1 MSVGDRPRLDSLTS
15 LRLFAAIAV
24 VCVHVV
30 GTFPTVGAVNRAAE
44 LGYTGVTF
52 FFTLSGFVL
61 TWSAR
66 PGVARRDFYARR
78 FARIWPAHAVV
89 TLATIAVAY
98 LVGTRPVWAALP
110 LVLLL
115 VHVWAPPP
123 SWHYAFNGPSW
134 SLSAEAFFYALF
146 PFLLVAATWSAA
158 RLRRAAA
165 AVVAALA
172 IGALAVVLVVPDTA
186 WGFLLYL
193 NPTYRIGEFILG
205 MVLAVA
211 IGRGWRLRCPIAVP
225 VAAVVV
231 VYAAVAWL
239 APHDSEGQI
248 PRVLADSALLPAF
261 LAVIAV
267 AAGSDADQRRSLLRR
282 RWLVLL
288 GERSFALYLVHAS
301 VIKLLAPR
309 LHGDGPVSL
318 GRWLV
323 IAAGVLAVSVA
334 VASLLFAAVERPAE
348 RWLRRRLTLRGRVQP
363 VPGSGE
369 RDRQNRAEGAA
380 EQ

>member
-1 MSVGDRPRLDSLTS
+1 MLSVSGERDQPRPPAGDRPRLDSLTS
-15 LRLFAAIAV
+15 LRFFAAVGV

-30 GTFPTVGAVNRAAE
+30 GTFPTVGAVHRGAE
-44 LGYTGVTF
+44 LGYTGVSF
-52 FFTLSGFVL
+52 FFALSGFVL

-66 PGVARRDFYARR
+66 PGDAPRDFYARR

-89 TLATIAVAY
+89 TFATIPVAY
-98 LVGTRPVWAALP
+98 LVGDRPVWVAMP

-134 SLSAEAFFYALF
+134 SLSTEAFFYALF
-146 PFLLVAATWSAA
+146 PFLIGAATWPAA

-165 AVVAALA
+165 VVVASLVF
-172 IGALAVVLVVPDTA
+172 GALAVVLVVPDTA

-193 NPTYRIGEFILG
+193 NPAYRIGEFILG
-205 MVLAVA
+205 MGLALA
-211 IGRGWRLRCPIAVP
+211 MGRGWRLRCPIAVP

-239 APHDSEGQI
+239 EPRDSEGQI

-267 AAGSDADQRRSLLRR
+267 AAGSDAEQRRSLLRS
-282 RWLVLL
+282 RWLVWL

-301 VIKLLAPR
+301 VIELLAAG
-309 LHGDGPVSL
+309 LGGGPVSP

-323 IAAGVLAVSVA
+323 IAVGVLAVSVV

-348 RWLRRRLTLRGRVQP
+348 RWLRRRLTL
-363 VPGSGE
+363 
-369 RDRQNRAEGAA
+369 
-380 EQ
+380 

>member
-1 MSVGDRPRLDSLTS
+1 MLSVSGEPDRPRLDSLTS
-15 LRLFAAIAV
+15 LRFFAAVGV
-24 VCVHVV
+24 VAVHVE
-30 GTFPTVGAVNRAAE
+30 GTFPTVGAVGGAAE
-44 LGYTGVTF
+44 LGYTGVSF
-52 FFTLSGFVL
+52 FFALSGFVL

-66 PGVARRDFYARR
+66 PVDSRWDFYARR

-89 TLATIAVAY
+89 TLAAIVVAY
-98 LVGTRPVWAALP
+98 VAGVRPVWAALP

-146 PFLLVAATWSAA
+146 PFLIGAAAWPAA

-165 AVVAALA
+165 LVVAALV
-172 IGALAVVLVVPDTA
+172 IGALAVVAVVPDTA

-193 NPTYRIGEFILG
+193 NPAYRIGEFMLG
-205 MVLAVA
+205 MGLAVA
-211 IGRGWRLRCPIAVP
+211 IRRGWRPHWPIAVP

-239 APHDSEGQI
+239 APRDSEGQI

-261 LAVIAV
+261 LALIAV
-267 AAGSDADQRRSLLRR
+267 AAGADLDRRRTLLRCR
-282 RWLVLL
+282 PLVWL

-301 VIKLLAPR
+301 VIKLLAAALGGGRP
-309 LHGDGPVSL
+309 LSP
-318 GRWLV
+318 GRWPAL
-323 IAAGVLAVSVA
+323 AAGVLAVSVA
-334 VASLLFAAVERPAE
+334 VASLLFAVVERPAE
-348 RWLRRRLTLRGRVQP
+348 RWLRRRLTRSGRKAP
-363 VPGSGE
+363 V
-369 RDRQNRAEGAA
+369 R
-380 EQ
+380 